1 MWRDI
6 ATATVGGAV
15 FGAGINIG
23 IGGGSKILGKTKAIT
38 ESDIWKTVYLIKKQM
53 KLMLNFYK

>member
-23 IGGGSKILGKTKAIT
+23 IGGGSKILGNKKSNYRIR
-38 ESDIWKTVYLIKKQM
+38 YLEKQ
-53 KLMLNFYK
+53 YI